1 MKYNTFE
8 RDKNITLFLYLT
20 VPVILTGLL
29 IVYPMIRLVLYSFSD
44 WNGLSLYSNIVGAD
58 NYRKIFTKM
67 PEVWLSLKNN
77 AVYFLGHLF
86 FIPVEMLIAYY
97 LDRQRRFGEFYKT
110 MVLLPFIVNGVAV
123 SYMFSFFFSPNNG
136 TMDAILALLGIGEQ
150 FRWLSSPDLVNLTL
164 TAVSIWRFAGFHI
177 VLFLAG
183 VISIPRELFEAA
195 QIDGAGEGLIFRKIV
210 LPNIIIILEIVLFL
224 NVRGALQV
232 FDIPFVITGG
242 GPGFASSTFTLLT
255 IKTAFNF
262 SSFGLAC
269 AMAVIL
275 FILIIIFSVI
285 QNLLLKRGKNDYR

>member
-110 MVLLPFIVNGVAV
+110 MVLLTLYCKRCGRILYVQFFLLSQQRHDGCYSGSSGNRRTVPVAEQSRPGQ
-123 SYMFSFFFSPNNG
+123 SYA
-136 TMDAILALLGIGEQ
+136 DCRL
-150 FRWLSSPDLVNLTL
+150 
-164 TAVSIWRFAGFHI
+164 
-177 VLFLAG
+177 
-183 VISIPRELFEAA
+183 
-195 QIDGAGEGLIFRKIV
+195 
-210 LPNIIIILEIVLFL
+210 
-224 NVRGALQV
+224 
-232 FDIPFVITGG
+232 
-242 GPGFASSTFTLLT
+242 
-255 IKTAFNF
+255 
-262 SSFGLAC
+262 
-269 AMAVIL
+269 
-275 FILIIIFSVI
+275 
-285 QNLLLKRGKNDYR
+285 

>member
-29 IVYPMIRLVLYSFSD
+29 VIYPLIRLMLYSFTD
-44 WNGLSLYSNIVGAD
+44 WNGFSLSNNFTALA

-67 PEVWLSLKNN
+67 PEVWLSLRNN
-77 AVYFLGHLF
+77 GIYLFGHLF
-86 FIPVEMLIAYY
+86 FIPIEILIAYY
-97 LDRQRRFGEFYKT
+97 LDRQRRFGGFYKT
-110 MVLLPFIVNGVAV
+110 MVLLPFIINGVAV
-123 SYMFSFFFSPNNG
+123 SYMFSFFFSPSNG
-136 TMDAILALLGIGEQ
+136 AMDAILGFFSADYEQ
-150 FRWLSSPDLVNLTL
+150 LKWLSNPEMVNFTL

-195 QIDGAGEGLIFRKIV
+195 QIDGAGEWLIFRKIV
-210 LPNIIIILEIVLFL
+210 LPNIITIVEIVLFL

-232 FDIPFVITGG
+232 FDIPFVMTGG
-242 GPGFASSTFTLLT
+242 GPGHASSTFTLLT

-262 SSFGLAC
+262 SSFGLAS
-269 AMAVIL
+269 AMAVVL
-275 FILIIIFSVI
+275 FIMIIIFSAL
-285 QNLLLKRGKNDYR
+285 QNRIIKGGVR